1 MSHLKKSLGYTLI
14 ELLIALVV
22 SSIVIAGSYAGYTF
36 FRQQYEHLTKKTQ
49 INRNI
54 LRAMNIIQSDIL
66 QAGYKDYQSSDTMLS
81 TQPIRIN
88 PLLPA
93 PQSTGDDFTLV
104 FDDYDASLVRQR
116 VLVRYFLATYTPL
129 IQLYSGDTSPSRK
142 STTGV
147 RQRLYRDIRKCT
159 TPSAECFITN
169 STSMNDSLI
178 FGGKGFIDSTMG
190 LNGSP
195 ILDHVKNFKVIG
207 LNPKN
212 SGSFQNQFQ
221 TLQVEIEVGSPNRI
235 EGTTKTVSKKFT
247 FFARAKNVSLVP

>member
-36 FRQQYEHLTKKTQ
+36 FRQQYELLTKKTQ

-54 LRAMNIIQSDIL
+54 LRAMNIMQSDIL
-66 QAGYKDYQSSDTMLS
+66 QAGYKEYQSSDTMLS

-88 PLLPA
+88 PLLAA
-93 PQSTGDDFTLV
+93 PQITGSDFTLV
-104 FDDYDASLVRQR
+104 FQDVGTDRA
-116 VLVRYFLATYTPL
+116 LVRYFLATYTP
-129 IQLYSGDTSPSRK
+129 SGKATSGS
-142 STTGV
+142 
-147 RQRLYRDIRKCT
+147 RQRLYRDWRRCNNPAI
-159 TPSAECFITN
+159 ECFISN
-169 STSMNDSLI
+169 STSTSTSL
-178 FGGKGFIDSTMG
+178 GLDTTMG

-195 ILDHVKNFKVIG
+195 ILDHVKTFKVTG

-221 TLQVEIEVGSPNRI
+221 TLQVEIEVGTSNPI

>member
-36 FRQQYEHLTKKTQ
+36 FRQQYELLTKKTQ

-93 PQSTGDDFTLV
+93 PQNTGSDYTLV
-104 FDDYDASLVRQR
+104 FQDVGTDRA
-116 VLVRYFLATYTPL
+116 LVRYFLATYTP
-129 IQLYSGDTSPSRK
+129 SGKATSGS
-142 STTGV
+142 
-147 RQRLYRDIRKCT
+147 RQRLYRDWR
-159 TPSAECFITN
+159 
-169 STSMNDSLI
+169 
-178 FGGKGFIDSTMG
+178 
-190 LNGSP
+190 
-195 ILDHVKNFKVIG
+195 
-207 LNPKN
+207 
-212 SGSFQNQFQ
+212 
-221 TLQVEIEVGSPNRI
+221 R
-235 EGTTKTVSKKFT
+235 
-247 FFARAKNVSLVP
+247 

>member
-1 MSHLKKSLGYTLI
+1 MRHLKKSLGYTLI

-36 FRQQYEHLTKKTQ
+36 FRQQYELLTKKTQ

-54 LRAMNIIQSDIL
+54 LRAMNIMQSDIL
-66 QAGYKDYQSSDTMLS
+66 QAGYKAYQSSDTMLS
-81 TQPIRIN
+81 SQPIRIN
-88 PLLPA
+88 PLLAA
-93 PQSTGDDFTLV
+93 PQVTGSDFTIV
-104 FDDYDASLVRQR
+104 FEDVDSSSLPYRA
-116 VLVRYFLATYTPL
+116 LVRYFLATYTP
-129 IQLYSGDTSPSRK
+129 SGKATSS
-142 STTGV
+142 S
-147 RQRLYRDIRKCT
+147 RQRLYRDWRRCNNPAI
-159 TPSAECFITN
+159 ECFISN
-169 STSMNDSLI
+169 STSTNLDL
-178 FGGKGFIDSTMG
+178 GLDTTLG

-195 ILDHVKNFKVIG
+195 ILDHVKTFKVTG

-221 TLQVEIEVGSPNRI
+221 TLQVEIEVGTSNPI

>member
-1 MSHLKKSLGYTLI
+1 MSLLKKSLGYTLI

-22 SSIVIAGSYAGYTF
+22 SSIVIAGSYAGFTF
-36 FRQQYEHLTKKTQ
+36 FRQQYELLIKKTEL
-49 INRNI
+49 NRNTLKVI
-54 LRAMNIIQSDIL
+54 NLIQSDIL
-66 QAGYKDYQSSDTMLS
+66 QAGYKDYQSPDAMLS

-88 PLLPA
+88 PLLPGA
-93 PQSTGDDFTLV
+93 HSTGNDFTLV
-104 FDDYDASLVRQR
+104 FDDYDASLGLQR
-116 VLVRYFLATYTPL
+116 VLVRYFVATYTPL
-129 IQLYSGDTSPSRK
+129 IQLYSGDNSPSRK
-142 STTGV
+142 STSGP

-159 TPSAECFITN
+159 TPSVECFITN
-169 STSMNDSLI
+169 STSMNNLVG

-190 LNGSP
+190 VNGSP
-195 ILDHVKNFKVIG
+195 ILDHVKNFKVTG
-207 LNPKN
+207 LTPKN

>member
-1 MSHLKKSLGYTLI
+1 
-14 ELLIALVV
+14 
-22 SSIVIAGSYAGYTF
+22 
-36 FRQQYEHLTKKTQ
+36 
-49 INRNI
+49 
-54 LRAMNIIQSDIL
+54 MNIMQSDIL

-93 PQSTGDDFTLV
+93 PQNTGSDFTLV
-104 FDDYDASLVRQR
+104 FQDVGTKRA
-116 VLVRYFLATYTPL
+116 LVRYFVATYTP
-129 IQLYSGDTSPSRK
+129 SGKATSGS
-142 STTGV
+142 
-147 RQRLYRDIRKCT
+147 RQRLYRDWRECT
-159 TPSAECFITN
+159 NTAIECFISN
-169 STSMNDSLI
+169 STSTSTSL
-178 FGGKGFIDSTMG
+178 GLDTTMG

-195 ILDHVKNFKVIG
+195 ILDHVKTFKVTG

-221 TLQVEIEVGSPNRI
+221 TLQVEIEVGTSNPI

>member
-36 FRQQYEHLTKKTQ
+36 FRQQYELLTKKTQ

-66 QAGYKDYQSSDTMLS
+66 QAGYKAYQSSDTMLS

-93 PQSTGDDFTLV
+93 PQITGTDFTLV
-104 FDDYDASLVRQR
+104 FEDVDSSSLPYRA
-116 VLVRYFLATYTPL
+116 LVRYFLATYTP
-129 IQLYSGDTSPSRK
+129 SGKATSGS
-142 STTGV
+142 
-147 RQRLYRDIRKCT
+147 RQRLYRDWRRCNNPAI
-159 TPSAECFITN
+159 ECFISN
-169 STSMNDSLI
+169 STSTSTSL
-178 FGGKGFIDSTMG
+178 GLDRTLG

-195 ILDHVKNFKVIG
+195 ILDHVKTFKVTG

-221 TLQVEIEVGSPNRI
+221 TLQVEIEVGTSNPI

>member
-36 FRQQYEHLTKKTQ
+36 FRQQYELLTKKTQ

-93 PQSTGDDFTLV
+93 PQITGSDFTLV
-104 FDDYDASLVRQR
+104 FQDVGTDRA
-116 VLVRYFLATYTPL
+116 LVRYFLATYTP
-129 IQLYSGDTSPSRK
+129 SGKATSGS
-142 STTGV
+142 
-147 RQRLYRDIRKCT
+147 RQRLYRDWRRCNN
-159 TPSAECFITN
+159 PAVECFISN
-169 STSMNDSLI
+169 STSTKLEE
-178 FGGKGFIDSTMG
+178 GIDRTLG

-195 ILDHVKNFKVIG
+195 ILDHVKTFKVTG

-221 TLQVEIEVGSPNRI
+221 TLQVEVEVGTSNPI

>member
-1 MSHLKKSLGYTLI
+1 MRHLKKSLGYTLI

-36 FRQQYEHLTKKTQ
+36 FRQQYELLTKKTQ

-54 LRAMNIIQSDIL
+54 LRAMNIMQSDIL
-66 QAGYKDYQSSDTMLS
+66 QAGYKAYQSSDTMLGS
-81 TQPIRIN
+81 QPIRIN

-93 PQSTGDDFTLV
+93 PQITGTDFTLV
-104 FDDYDASLVRQR
+104 FEDVDSSSLPYRA
-116 VLVRYFLATYTPL
+116 LVRYFLASYDPVTAELSSSST
-129 IQLYSGDTSPSRK
+129 SGL
-142 STTGV
+142 
-147 RQRLYRDIRKCT
+147 RQRLYRDWRRCNNPAI
-159 TPSAECFITN
+159 ECFISN
-169 STSMNDSLI
+169 STSTI
-178 FGGKGFIDSTMG
+178 VYGTG
-190 LNGSP
+190 LAKMPGVDGSP
-195 ILDHVKNFKVIG
+195 ILDHVKTFKVTG

-221 TLQVEIEVGSPNRI
+221 TLQVEIEVGTSNPI

>member
-1 MSHLKKSLGYTLI
+1 MSYLKKSLGYTLI

-36 FRQQYEHLTKKTQ
+36 FRQQYELLTKKTQ

-93 PQSTGDDFTLV
+93 PQITGSDFTLV
-104 FDDYDASLVRQR
+104 FQDVGTDRA
-116 VLVRYFLATYTPL
+116 LVRYFLATYTP
-129 IQLYSGDTSPSRK
+129 SGKATSGS
-142 STTGV
+142 
-147 RQRLYRDIRKCT
+147 RQRLYRDWRRCNNPAI
-159 TPSAECFITN
+159 ECFISN
-169 STSMNDSLI
+169 STSTNLDL
-178 FGGKGFIDSTMG
+178 GLDTTLG

-195 ILDHVKNFKVIG
+195 ILDHVKTFKVTG

-221 TLQVEIEVGSPNRI
+221 TLQVEIEVGTSNPI